1 LIVAGILNGCA
12 CLDVLG
18 CNIPCGDVNSC
29 FWHVLFFV
37 RYTLGEDCETE
48 ASFDAN
54 RASVYSKRSLCSVI
68 LEPLFEGGKRAFLW
82 NAQRNTLES
91 EVIF

>member
-1 LIVAGILNGCA
+1 MCCFCVAHALE
-12 CLDVLG
+12 
-18 CNIPCGDVNSC
+18 
-29 FWHVLFFV
+29 
-37 RYTLGEDCETE
+37 EDRETE
-48 ASFDAN
+48 VSFDAN

>member
-1 LIVAGILNGCA
+1 MC
-12 CLDVLG
+12 C
-18 CNIPCGDVNSC
+18 
-29 FWHVLFFV
+29 FFV

-68 LEPLFEGGKRAFLW
+68 LEPLFGGWKKG
-82 NAQRNTLES
+82 
-91 EVIF
+91 IFVERTAEHSGE